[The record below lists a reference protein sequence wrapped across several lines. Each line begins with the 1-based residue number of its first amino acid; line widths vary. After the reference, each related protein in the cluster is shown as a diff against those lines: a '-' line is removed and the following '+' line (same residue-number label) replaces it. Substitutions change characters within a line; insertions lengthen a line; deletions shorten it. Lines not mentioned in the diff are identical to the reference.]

1 LTIDVASVRPAI
13 QTEVRLAAQV
23 SARGL
28 KRYQDDRFGMFV
40 HWGLY
45 SLIGASEWVM
55 FHDRYSVAEYERLA
69 ERFNPVN
76 FDAKELAQIA
86 ADAGQRYLTITSRHH
101 DGFSMYDTA
110 LSDYKISSTTFARDP
125 IAELADACRDHGI
138 RLGFYVSVLDWHHP
152 AYRETFRRK
161 NGLAWDEYVAFLHG
175 QIRELCTNYGD
186 IGEFWL
192 DGYWPVSWP
201 WLRFPNW
208 FVPGGDLRLEEAI
221 ELIHELQPDA
231 VVMNNRHSPPAAGED
246 VQGYEGDVPGDN
258 TNLVNGTPP
267 LREALETCQ
276 TLTASGYG
284 FQRHDHHYRP
294 ASELLTMLVRAAG
307 AGANFLLNVGPTG
320 AGEVARPARDR
331 LAELGAWLRVNGEGI
346 YGTRAGTLTLS
357 DPASGDPPAIE
368 GVATTVD
375 PETGVHYVHLLDGRA
390 PTTIYA
396 ELAAGEHADSAR
408 ATLLH
413 DGEEVD
419 AEVRGDGDSVVLT
432 VPSER
437 RGGLATTVRLELA

>member
-1 LTIDVASVRPAI
+1 M
-13 QTEVRLAAQV
+13 AAQV

-69 ERFNPVN
+69 ERFS
-76 FDAKELAQIA
+76 
-86 ADAGQRYLTITSRHH
+86 QRYLTITSRHH

-110 LSDYKISSTTFARDP
+110 LSDYKITSTTFARDP
-125 IAELADACRDHGI
+125 LAELADACRDHGI

-175 QIRELCTNYGD
+175 QIRELCTDYGD
-186 IGEFWL
+186 ISEFWL
-192 DGYWPVSWP
+192 DGYWPTSWP

-208 FVPGGDLRLEEAI
+208 FAPGGDLRLEEAI

-307 AGANFLLNVGPTG
+307 VGANFLLNVGPTG
-320 AGEVARPARDR
+320 AGEVPRPARDR

-368 GVATTVD
+368 GVATTVN

-437 RGGLATTVRLELA
+437 RGGLATTARLELA